1 MQIITGVNMARTA
14 VPDSPL
20 LCLGEGGTS
29 SPRRFQTAAMT
40 APQTAAAQKK
50 YTDAVA
56 KAFPK
61 ATVISS
67 QSTYVLE
74 KDLFYNSVYHLSST
88 GSVYRAELLA
98 ADILAQFAKEK
109 K

>member
-1 MQIITGVNMARTA
+1 MAGAPQTLMT
-14 VPDSPL
+14 DK
-20 LCLGEGGTS
+20 GGKVYYS
-29 SPRRFQTAAMT
+29 FAAHMRLHLNRES
-40 APQTAAAQKK
+40 QTAAAQKK

-74 KDLFYNSVYHLSST
+74 KDLFYNSAYHLSST

-98 ADILAQFAKEK
+98 ADILVQFAKEK